1 MQNKISSLEIK
12 NKFLKYFEQN
22 DHMQISDSSIVPKND
37 PTLLFINSGMAPLK
51 NYFTGEDTPPCKR
64 LCNVQPCIRTIDI
77 DSIGDKHHL
86 TSFQMLGSWSIGDYF
101 KTKAIQLAYVFLT
114 QNLEIPKEK
123 LYVTVFSGDENLNI
137 PFDQEAYD
145 SWKSIGVPEE
155 KIVKCGSED
164 NFWGPTAETGPCGPC
179 TEIFYDT
186 GEGEKYVPGGHFD
199 TQNRYIEIWNAGV
212 FMQFNKNS
220 DGTYSKLSFN
230 SVDTGAG
237 LERLSMALN
246 NHKSVYETDLLC
258 PIKEKILEEFNSKLN
273 DNQIPEKD
281 ILILTDHLRTAT
293 LILSEKISPSNE
305 GRGYI
310 PRKLIR
316 RCMMIA
322 SKNGVNDFNFLK
334 IIEFITEKYS
344 EIYSKFSTNKEFI
357 LQEFNTEHERFN
369 KILISGL
376 ERLKNICKKSNIIS
390 GEDAFDLVTT
400 YGLPFDIIKQFSEEN
415 NITVNESEYITNIK
429 EHKEKSKN
437 LSKNNNNLTNLKK
450 CEKILTQFQQTEFC
464 GYEMLRTSSKI
475 LGIIKDDVLV
485 DKAGVGDKVGIILE
499 KTCMYAESGGQCADT
514 GVISNQKSIVN
525 IHNVQ
530 KSEPGV
536 FVHFGE
542 ILGYEIKVGDIA
554 EITIDEPKRRAISA
568 NHTAVHL
575 LHSVLRECYG
585 KELHQS
591 GSKVEDSKLRFD
603 FNYDKNLLENDLEMI
618 EKKVN
623 EHIMQNF
630 DRVVK
635 EKTLDE
641 AIKDGAMALFESKY
655 GDKVRV
661 VKYGNVSM
669 ELCGGTHVK
678 NTGTIG
684 LFKIISSEG
693 IGKGLRRITAVTGQT
708 AVEFIQNQSRLI
720 GEICRIFKSK
730 PENLVEK
737 LQNISKTC
745 ASKTDDK
752 IQVDEHS
759 IMYGESN
766 AGIKFGYM
774 VFDEINKKIG
784 SEIVKI
790 AEKINKIT
798 VFIAGQGQKMI
809 NIAVPDSLSNN
820 HKANE
825 IMAELMKICGGKGG
839 GNKKISSGGV
849 SMPANQ
855 IIENLIKTL

>member
-12 NKFLKYFEQN
+12 NKFLNYFKQN

-51 NYFTGEDTPPCKR
+51 NYFTGEEEPPCKR

-101 KTKAIQLAYVFLT
+101 KTKAIELAYNFLT
-114 QNLEIPKEK
+114 QNLEISKEK
-123 LYVTVFSGDENLNI
+123 LYVTVFAGDDNLKI

-145 SWKSIGVPEE
+145 AWKSIGVPEN
-155 KIVKCGSED
+155 KIVKCGTDD

-186 GEGEKYVPGGHFD
+186 GDGEEYTPGGHFD

-246 NHKSVYETDLLC
+246 NQKSVYETDLLC
-258 PIKEKILEEFNSKLN
+258 PIKDKISEEFKENLSK
-273 DNQIPEKD
+273 ISEKE

-293 LILSEKISPSNE
+293 LILSEKIGPSNE

-316 RCMMIA
+316 RCMMIV
-322 SKNGVNDFNFLK
+322 SKNNIHNFNFSN
-334 IIEFITEKYS
+334 IIEFIIEKYS
-344 EIYSKFSTNKEFI
+344 EIYSNFNINKEFI
-357 LQEFNTEHERFN
+357 LREFNIEYEQFN

-376 ERLKNICKKSNIIS
+376 EKLKNICKKSNIIT
-390 GEDAFDLVTT
+390 GEDAFELATT

-415 NITVNESEYITNIK
+415 NIIINETEYLDNIR

-437 LSKNNNNLTNLKK
+437 SNKINDNLINLKD
-450 CEKILTQFQQTEFC
+450 CEQILTQFQQTEFC

-475 LGIIKDDVLV
+475 LGIIKDDILV
-485 DKAGVGDKVGIILE
+485 DKAEVGDKVGIILE
-499 KTCMYAESGGQCADT
+499 KTCMYAESGGQCSDT
-514 GVISNQKSIVN
+514 GIISSQKSIVN

-530 KSEPGV
+530 KNKSGV
-536 FVHFGE
+536 FVHYGE
-542 ILGYEIKVGDIA
+542 VFDREIKVGNIA
-554 EITIDEPKRRAISA
+554 EITIDEPKRREISA

-591 GSKVEDSKLRFD
+591 GSKVESSKLRFD
-603 FNYDKNLLENDLEMI
+603 FNYDKNLLEKDLETI
-618 EKKVN
+618 EQKVN
-623 EHIMQNF
+623 NYIMQNL
-630 DRVVK
+630 DRNVE
-635 EKTLDE
+635 EKTLEE

-655 GDKVRV
+655 GQKVRV
-661 VKYGNVSM
+661 VKYGNASM

-678 NTGTIG
+678 NTGNIG
-684 LFKIISSEG
+684 FFKIISTEG
-693 IGKGLRRITAVTGQT
+693 IGKGLRRITAVTGDT
-708 AVEFIQNQSRLI
+708 AVKYVQNQNRIIS
-720 GEICRIFKSK
+720 EICRIFKSK

-737 LQNISKTC
+737 LQNLSKTGV
-745 ASKTDDK
+745 SKPDDK
-752 IQVDEHS
+752 INIDQHN
-759 IMYGESN
+759 IMYKESDS
-766 AGIKFGYM
+766 GVKFGY
-774 VFDEINKKIG
+774 VIFDEINKKIG

-790 AEKINKIT
+790 AEKINKII
-798 VFIAGQGQKMI
+798 VFIAGQDQKMI
-809 NIAVPDSLSNN
+809 NIAVPDSLNNN

-839 GNKKISSGGV
+839 GNKKVSSGGT
-849 SMPANQ
+849 SMSAEQ
-855 IIENLIKTL
+855 IIENLKKTL